1 MDINKIKERNS
12 MSIINSTEGLSFS
25 DILVYPKIDIE
36 ENTFTFIRGKSGSG
50 KSTYLKLL
58 NRTAL
63 PSYGE
68 IFYNEKNIKD
78 YPVLDYRKEVLLV
91 PQEVFLIEGTIYD
104 NFKFYYESRDEEI
117 ISKEEMKKFLNLAC
131 LYKDITSN
139 VDNLSGGERQRVF
152 LAIFL
157 SLKPK
162 IVLLDEPTAALDIS
176 TSNELMK
183 SLKNYFKE
191 NNITSVC
198 VSHNDEIVYKYSEIT
213 IEFGGER

>member
-1 MDINKIKERNS
+1 
-12 MSIINSTEGLSFS
+12 MSIIKSTEGLSFS
-25 DILVYPKIDIE
+25 DILVYPKIDIKK
-36 ENTFTFIRGKSGSG
+36 NTFTFIRGKSGSG

-58 NRTAL
+58 NRTLL
-63 PSYGE
+63 PSQGE
-68 IFYNEKNIKD
+68 IFYEDKNIKD

-91 PQEVFLIEGTIYD
+91 PQEVFLTEGTIYD
-104 NFKFYYESRDEEI
+104 NFKFYFEARDEEV
-117 ISKEEMKKFLNLAC
+117 ISEDEMNTFLKLAC
-131 LYKDITSN
+131 LDKDITSN
-139 VDNLSGGERQRVF
+139 VLNLSGGERQRVF

-162 IVLLDEPTAALDIS
+162 VVLLDEPTSALDIS

-191 NNITSVC
+191 NDITSVC
-198 VSHNDEIVYKYSEIT
+198 VSHNDEIVDKYSEFT

>member
-1 MDINKIKERNS
+1 
-12 MSIINSTEGLSFS
+12 MSIIKSTEGLSFS
-25 DILVYPKIDIE
+25 DILVYPKIDIKK
-36 ENTFTFIRGKSGSG
+36 NTFTFIRGKSGSG

-58 NRTAL
+58 NRTLL
-63 PSYGE
+63 PSQGE
-68 IFYNEKNIKD
+68 IFYEDKNIKD

-91 PQEVFLIEGTIYD
+91 PQEVFLTEGTIYD
-104 NFKFYYESRDEEI
+104 NFKFYFEARDEEV
-117 ISKEEMKKFLNLAC
+117 ISEDEMNTFLKLAC
-131 LYKDITSN
+131 LDKDITSN
-139 VDNLSGGERQRVF
+139 VLNLSGGERQRVF

-162 IVLLDEPTAALDIS
+162 VVLLDEPTSALDIS

-191 NNITSVC
+191 NGITSVC
-198 VSHNDEIVYKYSEIT
+198 VSHNDEIVDKYSEFT